1 MNRVNNILE
10 VRAFI
15 IHELMEKFGAAATA
29 DKVVGMAKEIE
40 KYMTDG
46 IDVPEVSEPSKLVD
60 KIIEGVTSLSAIN
73 VADLKFPEPENN

>member
-15 IHELMEKFGAAATA
+15 IHELMEKLGAAATA

-40 KYMTDG
+40 KYMADG

-60 KIIEGVTSLSAIN
+60 KIIEGVTSLSAISN
-73 VADLKFPEPENN
+73 VADLKFPENN